1 MEIWLVAALAAA
13 GVAALALWR
22 VRSRRQAMAVV
33 PGPARA
39 APFEVRARAMQGADG
54 HDAIV
59 IEGRGVLPTVGAG
72 RLGVAVSMLDVSE
85 TPMDKPVHAV
95 AKAFQEPGTTA
106 FQFRDEAMLVPGA
119 VHADWF
125 ALCTV
130 ASALV
135 VPPRRG
141 KRELSVVA
149 RLYDAT
155 SAPHI
160 ELGRARQSDPAVL
173 RACAAGLVHTFPGQ
187 GYEDSAEERD
197 QVLPLT
203 VRLAVAVGMA
213 DGGMAEGE
221 TAVVE
226 RWLGRQFASLGG
238 RRRRLMEKACGEA
251 LSEALAQASEGRLSL
266 EDTTARI
273 NAIADLPM
281 KYEAIGLCLDVMAA
295 DGVAERA
302 ELSTIRELAG
312 ALDLDFD
319 TYERLKNRRVAAL
332 AGTSA
337 PQPAA
342 P

>member
-1 MEIWLVAALAAA
+1 MEILFLAALTAA
-13 GVAALALWR
+13 GIAVFAVRRL
-22 VRSRRQAMAVV
+22 RSRRPIASA
-33 PGPARA
+33 GAARG
-39 APFEVRARAMQGADG
+39 APFEIRARAMQGADG
-54 HDAIV
+54 QDVFA
-59 IEGRGVLPTVGAG
+59 IEGRGALPAAGAG
-72 RLGVAVSMLDVSE
+72 GLGIAISLLDVTE

-95 AKAFQEPGTTA
+95 AKAFQEEGTTA
-106 FQFRDEAMLVPGA
+106 FQFRDETMLVSGE
-119 VHADWF
+119 VHDDWF

-130 ASALV
+130 APAV
-135 VPPRRG
+135 IVAPRQGR
-141 KRELSVVA
+141 RELSAVA
-149 RLYDAT
+149 RLYDVAA
-155 SAPHI
+155 APHI
-160 ELGRARQSDPAVL
+160 ELGRARQSDPAIL
-173 RACAAGLVHTFPGQ
+173 RVCTAGLVHMFPGQ

-251 LSEALAQASEGRLSL
+251 LSEALAQAARGRLSL
-266 EDTTARI
+266 ADTTARI

-295 DGVAERA
+295 DGVADRA
-302 ELSTIRELAG
+302 ELSTIRQLAG
-312 ALDLDFD
+312 ALELDFD

-332 AGTSA
+332 AGTAGSSA
-337 PQPAA
+337 AA
-342 P
+342 E